1 MSQAPRSIRAIVFDL
16 DGVIVDAE
24 PVWEEVRRQ
33 LVAER
38 GGRWLADSQRR
49 LMGMSTAEWSAY
61 LARELHVGMNPEE
74 AAAEGIRRR
83 VGRHRRALPLL
94 PGAVEVVP
102 RLAERWPLAVASSSP
117 PQLINAVL
125 NGSGL

>member
-1 MSQAPRSIRAIVFDL
+1 MSQAAHPIKAIVFDL
-16 DGVIVDAE
+16 DGVIVDSE

-38 GGRWLADSQRR
+38 GGRWLPDTQRR

-61 LARELHVGMNPEE
+61 LAGELEVGMTSQEV
-74 AAAEGIRRR
+74 AAEVVRRMAER
-83 VGRHRRALPLL
+83 YRRALVLL

-102 RLAERWPLAVASSSP
+102 RLAA
-117 PQLINAVL
+117 
-125 NGSGL
+125 